1 MIYYKR
7 KGGKRMIRGLF
18 KQRKRV
24 QRKQSEGHFL
34 WQMMGIFLLGTIL
47 IGCGKKENPPE
58 EILVG
63 AAASLQNVMEELQ
76 GIYKEENPDAAVT
89 FSFASS
95 GSLEQQIREG
105 APIDVFFSAAS
116 KQMDAL
122 AEDDLITEDTRVDL
136 LENQI
141 VLIVPLNS
149 NLAVSGFEDILGAS
163 MIALGNPESVP
174 VGQYS
179 QEIFEYLGI
188 WDEVYAKS
196 TLGKDVTEVLAWVS
210 SGNVDAGVVYA
221 TDAKSS
227 SEVEVA
233 AIAPEGS
240 HNKVIYPAAVIKGS
254 KKEKAAKDFI
264 RFLGTDKAEEVFVKY
279 GFIVIK

>member
-1 MIYYKR
+1 
-7 KGGKRMIRGLF
+7 MIRRLF

-24 QRKQSEGHFL
+24 QRKQSEGRFL
-34 WQMMGIFLLGTIL
+34 WHMMGIFLLGTIL

-76 GIYKEENPDAAVT
+76 GIYKEENPDATVT

-141 VLIVPLNS
+141 VLIVLLNS